1 MKRHSMSRAG
11 SRRHFTANAVRHHKY
26 NFSANPMRGGIRL

>member
-1 MKRHSMSRAG
+1 MRHKMGHSASK
-11 SRRHFTANAVRHHKY
+11 SHFTRNAVRHHKR